1 MTSDEDEK
9 QPSSPLPDEKEGRN
23 FEEEVDDTGN
33 IFREAERELCKEA
46 FSKFDPSGSG
56 IIPKEELTPLLRCMG
71 QNPTD
76 NEVNDMINKVDVDG
90 SGVVEFEEF
99 VTFFNI
105 LMKSVNPE
113 NEAREA
119 YRRFDQDSEGNVD
132 LEDLR
137 FVLSNLPVRL
147 SNAEIEEM
155 VKSADPDN
163 DGKLSFQEFRVILGL

>member
-1 MTSDEDEK
+1 
-9 QPSSPLPDEKEGRN
+9 
-23 FEEEVDDTGN
+23 
-33 IFREAERELCKEA
+33 
-46 FSKFDPSGSG
+46 
-56 IIPKEELTPLLRCMG
+56 MG

-119 YRRFDQDSEGNVD
+119 YRR
-132 LEDLR
+132 
-137 FVLSNLPVRL
+137 
-147 SNAEIEEM
+147 
-155 VKSADPDN
+155 
-163 DGKLSFQEFRVILGL
+163 